1 MELRQLVKEVPY
13 LLETKGDMSVEIA
26 ALCSNSREKTENGIF
41 FCFAGAHFDAHQY
54 APQAVQ
60 NGCVALVVERFLD
73 NVNVPQVLVSNG
85 RAAMAR
91 ICEAF
96 FNHPERKMRF
106 VGITGTKGKTTTSYM
121 VKSICEQAGFKC
133 GLVGTTGNMIGEKHI
148 PSSKTTPDPIDLM
161 RDLNEMVQAGVQVVV
176 MEVSAHALDMHR
188 LDGMTF
194 ECGCYTNLSQ
204 DHLDYFGTMENYF
217 QCKKAFFTSGMAKNA
232 AINADDERAAELLR
246 DVTIPHMTYGI
257 AAEADLF
264 ARDIEITENGVSF
277 ELRLRNAEY
286 IQINLRMTGMFNV
299 YNALS
304 AAACAL
310 ILGVSPENV
319 RAGLESIRS
328 VPGRI
333 EMLPTNTPYRVIL
346 DYAHAPDALS
356 NILRTCRTFTKKRLI
371 ALFGCGGDRDRTK
384 RPVMAQI
391 AAEGADLALFTSD
404 NKRPIMGRIGGEL
417 ADLCILTSDNPR
429 TEDPMEILREI
440 EEGIKETT
448 GEYVVIENRRDAIRH
463 ALEIGREGD
472 IIVLCGKGHETYQET
487 MGVKRPFDEKVVV
500 QELLTELRGE

>member
-13 LLETKGDMSVEIA
+13 LLETRGDMSVEIA

-73 NVNVPQVLVSNG
+73 DVNVPQVLVSNG

-91 ICEAF
+91 ISEAF

-106 VGITGTKGKTTTSYM
+106 VGITGTK
-121 VKSICEQAGFKC
+121 
-133 GLVGTTGNMIGEKHI
+133 GNMIGEKHI

-319 RAGLESIRS
+319 RAGLESIHS

-371 ALFGCGGDRDRTK
+371 ALFGCGGDRDK
-384 RPVMAQI
+384 
-391 AAEGADLALFTSD
+391 G
-404 NKRPIMGRIGGEL
+404 KRPIMGRIGGEL

>member
-1 MELRQLVKEVPY
+1 MLQLFTDTSANLPVALTKQHHITVVPFSYTVDGKETDYPDDVDFDGAAFYGAMRRGAVVKTSMVNPDLMANYFERALSQGDDVLYVGMSGGISGTAHAAALAAEELREKYPHAKIMTIDTY
-13 LLETKGDMSVEIA
+13 A
-26 ALCSNSREKTENGIF
+26 ASLGEG
-41 FCFAGAHFDAHQY
+41 
-54 APQAVQ
+54 
-60 NGCVALVVERFLD
+60 L
-73 NVNVPQVLVSNG
+73 QVL
-85 RAAMAR
+85 
-91 ICEAF
+91 E
-96 FNHPERKMRF
+96 
-106 VGITGTKGKTTTSYM
+106 
-121 VKSICEQAGFKC
+121 
-133 GLVGTTGNMIGEKHI
+133 
-148 PSSKTTPDPIDLM
+148 
-161 RDLNEMVQAGVQVVV
+161 
-176 MEVSAHALDMHR
+176 
-188 LDGMTF
+188 
-194 ECGCYTNLSQ
+194 
-204 DHLDYFGTMENYF
+204 
-217 QCKKAFFTSGMAKNA
+217 
-232 AINADDERAAELLR
+232 AAELLR

-286 IQINLRMTGMFNV
+286 IQINLRMTGMVNV

-319 RAGLESIRS
+319 RAGLENIRS

-371 ALFGCGGDRDRTK
+371 ALFGCGGDRDK
-384 RPVMAQI
+384 
-391 AAEGADLALFTSD
+391 G
-404 NKRPIMGRIGGEL
+404 KRPIMGRIGGEL

-463 ALEIGREGD
+463 ALEIGQEGD

>member
-13 LLETKGDMSVEIA
+13 LLETRGDMSVEIA

-73 NVNVPQVLVSNG
+73 DVNVPQVLVSNG

-371 ALFGCGGDRDRTK
+371 ALFGCGGDRDKTK
-384 RPVMAQI
+384 RPVMGKI
-391 AAEGADLALFTSD
+391 AAE
-404 NKRPIMGRIGGEL
+404 L
-417 ADLCILTSDNPR
+417 ADFVIVTSDNPR
-429 TEDPMEILREI
+429 TEQPQAIIDDILAGMQDSDTPRHVEPDRVEAI
-440 EEGIKETT
+440 HYAMDNARPGD
-448 GEYVVIENRRDAIRH
+448 VIILA
-463 ALEIGREGD
+463 
-472 IIVLCGKGHETYQET
+472 GKGHEDYQEINHVHYP
-487 MGVKRPFDEKVVV
+487 MDERVIVADYLK
-500 QELLTELRGE
+500 

>member
-1 MELRQLVKEVPY
+1 MDLRRLIQNTDCQLVRGDALTEV
-13 LLETKGDMSVEIA
+13 T
-26 ALCSNSREKTENGIF
+26 ALCCDSRCAGPGALFVCLPGRHTDGRQFAAQAVAAGAVAVLCAGPPPDVGAAVVETEN
-41 FCFAGAHFDAHQY
+41 
-54 APQAVQ
+54 PRRMMAVLAARLC
-60 NGCVALVVERFLD
+60 GEPA
-73 NVNVPQVLVSNG
+73 
-85 RAAMAR
+85 RAMTM
-91 ICEAF
+91 IG
-96 FNHPERKMRF
+96 
-106 VGITGTKGKTTTSYM
+106 VTGTKGKTTTSYM

-319 RAGLESIRS
+319 RAGLESIHS

-371 ALFGCGGDRDRTK
+371 ALFGCGGDRDK
-384 RPVMAQI
+384 
-391 AAEGADLALFTSD
+391 G
-404 NKRPIMGRIGGEL
+404 KRPIMGRIGGEL

>member
-13 LLETKGDMSVEIA
+13 LLETRGDMSVEIA

-54 APQAVQ
+54 ASQAVQ

-73 NVNVPQVLVSNG
+73 DVNVPQVLVSNG

-96 FNHPERKMRF
+96 FNHPERKMR
-106 VGITGTKGKTTTSYM
+106 
-121 VKSICEQAGFKC
+121 
-133 GLVGTTGNMIGEKHI
+133 
-148 PSSKTTPDPIDLM
+148 SKTTPDPIDLM

-319 RAGLESIRS
+319 RAGLESIHS

-371 ALFGCGGDRDRTK
+371 ALFGCGGDRDKGK
-384 RPVMAQI
+384 RPM
-391 AAEGADLALFTSD
+391 
-404 NKRPIMGRIGGEL
+404 MGRIGGEL
-417 ADLCILTSDNPR
+417 ADLCIRTRDNPR
-429 TEDPMEILREI
+429 TEDPMEILHEI

>member
-1 MELRQLVKEVPY
+1 MEKIHASKLLAGLVPAGFLTSDPEVELVTTDSREVRPGCIFVAFPGERFDGHDFAAQAVAAGAAAVRCTHDVPGLPAGCAV
-13 LLETKGDMSVEIA
+13 LLAGDPRRAMA
-26 ALCSNSREKTENGIF
+26 ALAARLYGEP
-41 FCFAGAHFDAHQY
+41 A
-54 APQAVQ
+54 
-60 NGCVALVVERFLD
+60 
-73 NVNVPQVLVSNG
+73 
-85 RAAMAR
+85 RAMTM
-91 ICEAF
+91 IG
-96 FNHPERKMRF
+96 
-106 VGITGTKGKTTTSYM
+106 VTGTKGKTTTSYM

-319 RAGLESIRS
+319 RAGLENIHS

-371 ALFGCGGDRDRTK
+371 ALFGCGGDRDK
-384 RPVMAQI
+384 
-391 AAEGADLALFTSD
+391 G
-404 NKRPIMGRIGGEL
+404 KRPIMGRIGGEL

-440 EEGIKETT
+440 EAGIKETT

>member
-1 MELRQLVKEVPY
+1 MTKLYTDTSANLPLALLREYDIAVIPFSYTVNGVAEDYSEETDFDGKAFYDAMRRGAEVKTSMVNPATAAAFFERALAQGNDVLYVGMSGGISGTAHAAALAAEELREKYPHAKIMTIDTY
-13 LLETKGDMSVEIA
+13 A
-26 ALCSNSREKTENGIF
+26 ASLGEG
-41 FCFAGAHFDAHQY
+41 
-54 APQAVQ
+54 
-60 NGCVALVVERFLD
+60 L
-73 NVNVPQVLVSNG
+73 QVL
-85 RAAMAR
+85 
-91 ICEAF
+91 E
-96 FNHPERKMRF
+96 
-106 VGITGTKGKTTTSYM
+106 
-121 VKSICEQAGFKC
+121 
-133 GLVGTTGNMIGEKHI
+133 
-148 PSSKTTPDPIDLM
+148 
-161 RDLNEMVQAGVQVVV
+161 
-176 MEVSAHALDMHR
+176 
-188 LDGMTF
+188 
-194 ECGCYTNLSQ
+194 
-204 DHLDYFGTMENYF
+204 
-217 QCKKAFFTSGMAKNA
+217 
-232 AINADDERAAELLR
+232 AAELLR

-319 RAGLESIRS
+319 RAGLESIHS

-371 ALFGCGGDRDRTK
+371 ALFGCGGDRDK
-384 RPVMAQI
+384 
-391 AAEGADLALFTSD
+391 G
-404 NKRPIMGRIGGEL
+404 KRPIMGRIGGEL